1 MSVQSTPQTTTLTI
15 AEAARRALAEEMRRD
30 PSVWALGEDLAA
42 GGIFGTY
49 KGLLEEFGPRRIVS
63 TPISESMI
71 MNVGFGAALAGTRPV
86 IEMRILDFALCAWDE
101 LINQIAK
108 ARFMF
113 GGQTNVPLVVRMPQG
128 IGRGFQAAQH
138 SQSLEAWL
146 VHTPGLVVLAPA
158 TAADE
163 KGLLKS
169 AIRSDDPVVML
180 DPKSLFTTTG
190 DVPAG
195 DYTTPIG
202 VARVA
207 REGSDLTLIT
217 WSSLLPAALLAAD
230 NAQHAGVSVEVIDLR
245 SLWPWDRA
253 LVLSSVAKTK
263 CAVIAHEAV
272 RIGGFGAEIA
282 ATITEELA
290 VPLARVGAPRLPVGY
305 SPVLEN
311 TYRPSADKILA
322 AIRKLTTAAAR

>member
-1 MSVQSTPQTTTLTI
+1 MMTDKPATTTLTI
-15 AEAARRALAEEMRRD
+15 AEAARQALAEEMRRD

-49 KGLLEEFGPRRIVS
+49 KGLIDEFGAERIVS

-113 GGQTNVPLVVRMPQG
+113 GGQTNVPLVVRLPQG

-146 VHTPGLVVLAPA
+146 VHTPGLVVIAPA

-163 KGLLKS
+163 KGMLKT
-169 AIRSDDPVVML
+169 AIRSDDPVVLL
-180 DPKSLFTTTG
+180 DPKSLFGTTG
-190 DVPAG
+190 EVPAAE
-195 DYTTPIG
+195 YTTPFG
-202 VARVA
+202 VARIA
-207 REGSDLTLIT
+207 RDGRDLTIVS
-217 WSSLLPAALLAAD
+217 WSSLVPAVLDAAER
-230 NAQHAGVSVEVIDLR
+230 AQTEGISVEVIDLR
-245 SLWPWDRA
+245 TLWPWDRDA
-253 LVLSSVAKTK
+253 
-263 CAVIAHEAV
+263 
-272 RIGGFGAEIA
+272 
-282 ATITEELA
+282 
-290 VPLARVGAPRLPVGY
+290 
-305 SPVLEN
+305 VLE
-311 TYRPSADKILA
+311 
-322 AIRKLTTAAAR
+322 

>member
-1 MSVQSTPQTTTLTI
+1 MSVESTVKTTTVTI
-15 AEAARRALAEEMRRD
+15 AEAARDALAEEMRRD
-30 PSVWALGEDLAA
+30 PTVWALGEDLAA

-49 KGLLEEFGPRRIVS
+49 KGLLDEFGPQRIVS

-71 MNVGFGAALAGTRPV
+71 MNVGFGAAIAGTRPV

-113 GGQTNVPLVVRMPQG
+113 GGQTSVPLVVRLPQG

-163 KGLLKS
+163 KGLLKA

-180 DPKSLFTTTG
+180 DPKSLFAASG
-190 DVPAG
+190 EVPAG

-202 VARVA
+202 EARIA
-207 REGSDLTLIT
+207 RQGNDLTLVT
-217 WSSLLPAALLAAD
+217 WSSLLPAVLDASEQAAE
-230 NAQHAGVSVEVIDLR
+230 AGISVEVIDLR

-253 LVLSSVAKTK
+253 CVLTSAARTK
-263 CAVIAHEAV
+263 RALIAHEAV
-272 RIGGFGAEIA
+272 LVGGFGAEIA
-282 ATITEELA
+282 ATITEETG
-290 VPLARVGAPRLPVGY
+290 VPVARIGAPRIPVGY
-305 SPVLEN
+305 APILEN
-311 TYRPSADKILA
+311 TYRVTADKIFE
-322 AIRKLTTAAAR
+322 AIRKATGSR

>member
-1 MSVQSTPQTTTLTI
+1 MSVQSTPKTTTMTI
-15 AEAARRALAEEMRRD
+15 AEAARDGLAEEMRRD
-30 PSVWALGEDLAA
+30 PSVWALGEDLAP

-49 KGLLEEFGPRRIVS
+49 KGLVEEFGPERIVS

-71 MNVGFGAALAGTRPV
+71 MNVGFGAALGGTRPV

-113 GGQTNVPLVVRMPQG
+113 GGQTNVPVVVRLPQG

-169 AIRSDDPVVML
+169 AIRCDDPVVML
-180 DPKSLFTTTG
+180 EPKSLFSTTG
-190 DVPAG
+190 EVPEG
-195 DYTTPIG
+195 EYTTPIG
-202 VARVA
+202 EARIA
-207 REGSDLTLIT
+207 REGNDVTLVT
-217 WSSLLPAALLAAD
+217 WSSLLPAVLAA
-230 NAQHAGVSVEVIDLR
+230 AEKAAAAGVSVEVVDLR

-253 LVLSSVAKTK
+253 RVLASAGRTKRALV
-263 CAVIAHEAV
+263 AHEAV
-272 RIGGFGAEIA
+272 LVGGFGAEIA
-282 ATITEELA
+282 ATITEELG
-290 VPLARVGAPRLPVGY
+290 VPVARIGAPRIPVGY
-305 SPVLEN
+305 APILEN
-311 TYRPSADKILA
+311 TYRVTAEKIFE
-322 AIRKLTTAAAR
+322 AIAKVAR

>member
-1 MSVQSTPQTTTLTI
+1 MSVQTTAQTMTI
-15 AEAARRALAEEMRRD
+15 AEAARDALAEEMRRD
-30 PSVWALGEDLAA
+30 PTVWALGEDLAA

-49 KGLLEEFGPRRIVS
+49 KGLIDEFGPQRIVS

-113 GGQTNVPLVVRMPQG
+113 GGQTNVPLVVRLPQG

-180 DPKSLFTTTG
+180 DPKSLFATSG
-190 DVPAG
+190 EVPAG
-195 DYTTPIG
+195 EYTTPIG
-202 VARVA
+202 EARIA
-207 REGSDLTLIT
+207 RDGNDVTMVT
-217 WSSLLPAALLAAD
+217 WSSLLPAALSAAEK
-230 NAQHAGVSVEVIDLR
+230 AAAEGISVEVIDLR
-245 SLWPWDRA
+245 SLWPWDRTT
-253 LVLSSVAKTK
+253 VLSSIGRTK
-263 CAVIAHEAV
+263 RGVIAHEAV
-272 RIGGFGAEIA
+272 LAGGFGAEIA
-282 ATITEELA
+282 ATVTEELG
-290 VPLARVGAPRLPVGY
+290 VRPVRIGAPRIPVGY
-305 SPVLEN
+305 APILEN
-311 TYRPSADKILA
+311 TYRVDAGKILE
-322 AIRKLTTAAAR
+322 AIRKSVRAQS

>member
-1 MSVQSTPQTTTLTI
+1 MTTQAQAPTTLTI
-15 AEAARRALAEEMRRD
+15 AQAAREALAEEMRRD
-30 PSVWALGEDLAA
+30 PTVWALGEDLAA
-42 GGIFGTY
+42 GGIFGAY
-49 KGLLEEFGPRRIVS
+49 KGLVDEFGPERIVS

-163 KGLLKS
+163 KGLLKT

-180 DPKSLFTTTG
+180 DPKSLFATTG

-207 REGSDLTLIT
+207 RDGSDVTLVT
-217 WSSLLPAALLAAD
+217 WSSLLPATLAAAEEAAKD
-230 NAQHAGVSVEVIDLR
+230 GVSVEVIDLR
-245 SLWPWDRA
+245 SLWPWDRDA
-253 LVLSSVAKTK
+253 VLKSAAKTK
-263 CAVIAHEAV
+263 RVVVAHEAV
-272 RIGGFGAEIA
+272 LVGGFGAEIA
-282 ATITEELA
+282 ATVNEQLGLPVT
-290 VPLARVGAPRLPVGY
+290 RVGAPRIPVGY
-305 SPVLEN
+305 APVLEN
-311 TYRPSADKILA
+311 TYRVDAPRILA
-322 AIRKLTTAAAR
+322 GIRQAAAR

>member
-1 MSVQSTPQTTTLTI
+1 MMTDKPAATTLTI
-15 AEAARRALAEEMRRD
+15 AEAARQALAEEMRRD

-49 KGLLEEFGPRRIVS
+49 KGLMEEFGAERIVS

-146 VHTPGLVVLAPA
+146 VHTPGLVVIAPA

-163 KGLLKS
+163 KGMLKT
-169 AIRSDDPVVML
+169 AIRSDDPVVLL
-180 DPKSLFTTTG
+180 DPKSLFGMTG
-190 DVPAG
+190 EVPAG
-195 DYTTPIG
+195 EYTTPFG
-202 VARVA
+202 VARIA
-207 REGSDLTLIT
+207 REGRDVTVVS
-217 WSSLLPAALLAAD
+217 WSSLLPAVLDAAER
-230 NAQHAGVSVEVIDLR
+230 AQAEGVSAEVIDLR
-245 SLWPWDRA
+245 SLWPWDRDA
-253 LVLSSVAKTK
+253 VLASAARTK
-263 CAVIAHEAV
+263 RVLIAHEAV

-282 ATITEELA
+282 ATITEELGIR
-290 VPLARVGAPRLPVGY
+290 VKRVGAPRIPVGY
-305 SPVLEN
+305 APVLEN
-311 TYRPSADKILA
+311 TYRVDAEKILE
-322 AIRKLTTAAAR
+322 AIRKTVAR

>member
-1 MSVQSTPQTTTLTI
+1 MSVQSTTQSTTMTI
-15 AEAARRALAEEMRRD
+15 AEAARDALAEEMRRD
-30 PSVWALGEDLAA
+30 STVWALGEDLAA

-49 KGLLEEFGPRRIVS
+49 KGLVDEFGPERIVS

-113 GGQTNVPLVVRMPQG
+113 GGQTNVPLVVRLPQG

-146 VHTPGLVVLAPA
+146 VHMPGLVVLAPA

-169 AIRSDDPVVML
+169 AIRCDDPVVML
-180 DPKSLFTTTG
+180 DPKSLFAAPG
-190 DVPAG
+190 EVPAG
-195 DYTTPIG
+195 DYTTAIG
-202 VARVA
+202 EARIA
-207 REGSDLTLIT
+207 REGNDVTLVT
-217 WSSLLPAALLAAD
+217 WSSLLPAVLAAAD
-230 NAQHAGVSVEVIDLR
+230 KAADEGISVEIIDLR

-253 LVLSSVAKTK
+253 RVLASAARTK
-263 CAVIAHEAV
+263 RALIAHEAV
-272 RIGGFGAEIA
+272 LIGGFGAEIA
-282 ATITEELA
+282 ATITEEVG
-290 VPLARVGAPRLPVGY
+290 VPVARVGAPRIPVGY
-305 SPVLEN
+305 APVLEN
-311 TYRPSADKILA
+311 TYRVNADKILA
-322 AIRKLTTAAAR
+322 AIQKITR

>member
-1 MSVQSTPQTTTLTI
+1 VSVESTVKTTTVTI
-15 AEAARRALAEEMRRD
+15 AEAARDALAEEMRRD
-30 PSVWALGEDLAA
+30 PTVWALGEDLAA

-49 KGLLEEFGPRRIVS
+49 KGLLDEFGPQRIVS

-71 MNVGFGAALAGTRPV
+71 MNVGFGAAIAGTRPV

-113 GGQTNVPLVVRMPQG
+113 GGQTSVPLVVRLPQG

-163 KGLLKS
+163 KGLLKA

-180 DPKSLFTTTG
+180 DPKSLFAASG
-190 DVPAG
+190 EVPAG

-202 VARVA
+202 EARIA
-207 REGSDLTLIT
+207 RQGNDLTLVT
-217 WSSLLPAALLAAD
+217 WSSLLPAVLDASEQAAE
-230 NAQHAGVSVEVIDLR
+230 AGISVEVIDLR

-253 LVLSSVAKTK
+253 CVLTSAARTK
-263 CAVIAHEAV
+263 RALIAHEAV
-272 RIGGFGAEIA
+272 LVGGFGAEIA
-282 ATITEELA
+282 ATITEETG
-290 VPLARVGAPRLPVGY
+290 VPVARIGAPRIPVGY
-305 SPVLEN
+305 APILEN
-311 TYRPSADKILA
+311 TYRVTADKIFE
-322 AIRKLTTAAAR
+322 AIRKATGSR

>member
-1 MSVQSTPQTTTLTI
+1 MSVQSTTQATTMTI
-15 AEAARRALAEEMRRD
+15 AEAARDALAEEMRRD
-30 PSVWALGEDLAA
+30 ATVWALGEDLAA

-49 KGLLEEFGPRRIVS
+49 KGLIDEFGPQRIVS

-113 GGQTNVPLVVRMPQG
+113 GGQTNVPLVVRLPQG
-128 IGRGFQAAQH
+128 IGRGYQAAQH

-146 VHTPGLVVLAPA
+146 VHMPGLVVLAPA

-169 AIRSDDPVVML
+169 AIRCDDPVVML
-180 DPKSLFTTTG
+180 DPKSLFASTG
-190 DVPAG
+190 EVPAG
-195 DYTTPIG
+195 NYTTPIG
-202 VARVA
+202 EARIA
-207 REGSDLTLIT
+207 REGNDVTLVT
-217 WSSLLPAALLAAD
+217 WSSLLPTALDAAEKAGAA
-230 NAQHAGVSVEVIDLR
+230 GISVEVVDLR

-253 LVLSSVAKTK
+253 RVLASAARTK
-263 CAVIAHEAV
+263 RVVVAHEAV
-272 RIGGFGAEIA
+272 LVGGFGAEIS
-282 ATITEELA
+282 ATITEEIG
-290 VPLARVGAPRLPVGY
+290 VPVARVGAPRIPVGY
-305 SPVLEN
+305 APILEN
-311 TYRPSADKILA
+311 TYRVNADKILG
-322 AIRKLTTAAAR
+322 AIQKITR

>member
-1 MSVQSTPQTTTLTI
+1 MMTQKPATTTLTI
-15 AEAARRALAEEMRRD
+15 AQAARESLAEEMRRD

-49 KGLLEEFGPRRIVS
+49 KGLIDEFGPKRIVS

-71 MNVGFGAALAGTRPV
+71 VNVGFGAALAGTRPV

-113 GGQTNVPLVVRMPQG
+113 GGQTSVPLVVRMPQG

-146 VHTPGLVVLAPA
+146 VHTPGLVVIAPA

-163 KGLLKS
+163 KGLLKT
-169 AIRSDDPVVML
+169 AIRSDDPVVL
-180 DPKSLFTTTG
+180 LEPKSLFPTSG
-190 DVPAG
+190 EVPVEE
-195 DYTTPIG
+195 YTTPFG

-207 REGSDLTLIT
+207 REGSDVTLVT
-217 WSSLLPAALLAAD
+217 WSSLVPVALDAAERAR
-230 NAQHAGVSVEVIDLR
+230 AQGIAVEVIDLR
-245 SLWPWDRA
+245 SLWPWDRDA
-253 LVLSSVAKTK
+253 VLASAAKTK
-263 CAVIAHEAV
+263 RVLVAHEAV
-272 RIGGFGAEIA
+272 RVGGLGAEIA
-282 ATITEELA
+282 ATVTEELA
-290 VPLARVGAPRLPVGY
+290 IPVARAGAPRIPVGY

-311 TYRPSADKILA
+311 TYRVNADGVLA
-322 AIRKLTTAAAR
+322 AIEKLCG

>member
-1 MSVQSTPQTTTLTI
+1 MTEKVATTTMTI
-15 AEAARRALAEEMRRD
+15 AQAAREALAEEMRRD

-49 KGLLEEFGPRRIVS
+49 KGLIDEFGPERIVS

-146 VHTPGLVVLAPA
+146 VHTPGLVVIAPA

-163 KGLLKS
+163 KGMLKT
-169 AIRSDDPVVML
+169 AIRSDDPVVLL
-180 DPKSLFTTTG
+180 DPKSLFATNG
-190 DVPAG
+190 DVPGG
-195 DYTTPIG
+195 DYTTPFG
-202 VARVA
+202 VARIA
-207 REGSDLTLIT
+207 REGRDATLVT
-217 WSSLLPAALLAAD
+217 WSSLVPAALDAAER
-230 NAQHAGVSVEVIDLR
+230 AQAEGISVEVIDLR
-245 SLWPWDRA
+245 SLWPWDRDA
-253 LVLSSVAKTK
+253 VLASAAKSRRVLV
-263 CAVIAHEAV
+263 AHEAV
-272 RIGGFGAEIA
+272 RVGGLGAEIA
-282 ATITEELA
+282 ATVNEELGIP
-290 VPLARVGAPRLPVGY
+290 VARAGAPRIPVGY
-305 SPVLEN
+305 APVLEN
-311 TYRPSADKILA
+311 TYRMDAEKILES
-322 AIRKLTTAAAR
+322 IRKTVVRR

>member
-1 MSVQSTPQTTTLTI
+1 MSVQSSTQTRTLTI
-15 AEAARRALAEEMRRD
+15 AEAAREALAEEMRRD
-30 PSVWALGEDLAA
+30 PTVWALGEDLAA
-42 GGIFGTY
+42 GGIFGAY
-49 KGLLEEFGPRRIVS
+49 KGLIDEFGPERIVS

-113 GGQTNVPLVVRMPQG
+113 GGQNNVPLVVRMPQG

-146 VHTPGLVVLAPA
+146 VHTPGLVVVAPA

-180 DPKSLFTTTG
+180 DPKSLFPTTG
-190 DVPAG
+190 EVPAHEHL
-195 DYTTPIG
+195 TPIG
-202 VARVA
+202 VARIA
-207 REGSDLTLIT
+207 REGCDATLIT
-217 WSSLLPAALLAAD
+217 WSSLLPVAMVAAGKAESEGISL
-230 NAQHAGVSVEVIDLR
+230 EVIDLR
-245 SLWPWDRA
+245 SLWPWDRDA
-253 LVLSSVAKTK
+253 VLKSAAKTK
-263 CAVIAHEAV
+263 RAVIAHEAV
-272 RIGGFGAEIA
+272 QVGGFGAEIA
-282 ATITEELA
+282 ATITEEVG
-290 VPLARVGAPRLPVGY
+290 VPLARVGAPRVPVGY
-305 SPVLEN
+305 APVLEN
-311 TYRPSADKILA
+311 TYRVNADRILTA
-322 AIRKLTTAAAR
+322 VRKLGCQ

>member
-1 MSVQSTPQTTTLTI
+1 MTI
-15 AEAARRALAEEMRRD
+15 AEAARDALAEEMRRD
-30 PSVWALGEDLAA
+30 SSVWALGEDLAA

-49 KGLLEEFGPRRIVS
+49 KGLLEEFGPQRIVS

-113 GGQTNVPLVVRMPQG
+113 GGQTNVPLVVRLPQG

-180 DPKSLFTTTG
+180 DPKSLFATTG
-190 DVPAG
+190 EVPVG

-202 VARVA
+202 EARIA
-207 REGSDLTLIT
+207 RAGNDLTLVT
-217 WSSLLPAALLAAD
+217 WSSLLPAALAA
-230 NAQHAGVSVEVIDLR
+230 AEKAAEAGISVEVVDLR
-245 SLWPWDRA
+245 SLWPWDRTRVLASAARTKRA
-253 LVLSSVAKTK
+253 L
-263 CAVIAHEAV
+263 IAHEAV
-272 RIGGFGAEIA
+272 LIGGFGAEIA
-282 ATITEELA
+282 ATITEELG
-290 VPLARVGAPRLPVGY
+290 VLVARIGAPRIPVGY
-305 SPVLEN
+305 APVLEN
-311 TYRPSADKILA
+311 TYRVDAGKIFA
-322 AIRKLTTAAAR
+322 AIQKAMR

>member
-1 MSVQSTPQTTTLTI
+1 MSVQSSTQTRTMTI
-15 AEAARRALAEEMRRD
+15 AEAAREALAEEMRRD
-30 PSVWALGEDLAA
+30 PTVWALGEDLAA

-49 KGLLEEFGPRRIVS
+49 KGLIDEFGPERIVS

-86 IEMRILDFALCAWDE
+86 MEMRILDFALCAWDE

-180 DPKSLFTTTG
+180 DPKSLFATTG
-190 DVPAG
+190 DVPAEE
-195 DYTTPIG
+195 YLTPIG
-202 VARVA
+202 VARTA
-207 REGSDLTLIT
+207 REGRDVTLIT
-217 WSSLLPAALLAAD
+217 WSSLLPAALVAAEKARD
-230 NAQHAGVSVEVIDLR
+230 SGIGVEVIDLR
-245 SLWPWDRA
+245 SLWPWDRDA
-253 LVLSSVAKTK
+253 VLASVAKTK
-263 CAVIAHEAV
+263 RAVIAHEAV
-272 RIGGFGAEIA
+272 LVGGFGAEIA
-282 ATITEELA
+282 ATITEELG
-290 VPLARVGAPRLPVGY
+290 VPLARVGAPRVPVGY
-305 SPVLEN
+305 APILEN
-311 TYRPSADKILA
+311 TYRVNADRILS
-322 AIRKLTTAAAR
+322 AIRKIAER

>member
-1 MSVQSTPQTTTLTI
+1 MMTEKVATTTMTI
-15 AEAARRALAEEMRRD
+15 AQAAREALAEEMRRD

-49 KGLLEEFGPRRIVS
+49 KGLIDEFGPERIVS

-146 VHTPGLVVLAPA
+146 VHTPGLVVIAPA

-163 KGLLKS
+163 KGMLKT
-169 AIRSDDPVVML
+169 AIRSDDPVVLL
-180 DPKSLFTTTG
+180 DPKSLFATNG
-190 DVPAG
+190 DVPGG
-195 DYTTPIG
+195 DYTTPFG
-202 VARVA
+202 VA
-207 REGSDLTLIT
+207 
-217 WSSLLPAALLAAD
+217 
-230 NAQHAGVSVEVIDLR
+230 
-245 SLWPWDRA
+245 
-253 LVLSSVAKTK
+253 
-263 CAVIAHEAV
+263 
-272 RIGGFGAEIA
+272 
-282 ATITEELA
+282 
-290 VPLARVGAPRLPVGY
+290 
-305 SPVLEN
+305 
-311 TYRPSADKILA
+311 
-322 AIRKLTTAAAR
+322 

>member
-1 MSVQSTPQTTTLTI
+1 MPEMTYND
-15 AEAARRALAEEMRRD
+15 AAVAAIAEEMRRD
-30 PSVWALGEDLAA
+30 PTVWALGEDLAA

-49 KGLLEEFGPRRIVS
+49 KGLLDEFGPQRIVS

-113 GGQTNVPLVVRMPQG
+113 GGQTNVPLVVRLPQG

-169 AIRSDDPVVML
+169 AIRSDDPIVML
-180 DPKSLFTTTG
+180 DPKSLFATSG
-190 DVPAG
+190 EVPAG
-195 DYTTPIG
+195 EYTTPIG
-202 VARVA
+202 EARIA
-207 REGSDLTLIT
+207 REGSDVTLVT
-217 WSSLLPAALLAAD
+217 WSSLLPVVLAA
-230 NAQHAGVSVEVIDLR
+230 AEKAGDIGISAEVVDLR

-253 LVLSSVAKTK
+253 RVLSSAAKTK
-263 CAVIAHEAV
+263 RAVIAHEAV
-272 RIGGFGAEIA
+272 LIGGFGAEIA
-282 ATITEELA
+282 ATITEVLGIP
-290 VPLARVGAPRLPVGY
+290 VTRVGAPRIPVGY
-305 SPVLEN
+305 APVLEN
-311 TYRPSADKILA
+311 TYRVSADNVLS
-322 AIRKLTTAAAR
+322 AIEKVMR

>member
-1 MSVQSTPQTTTLTI
+1 MMTKKLATTTLTI
-15 AEAARRALAEEMRRD
+15 AQAARESLAEEMRRD

-49 KGLLEEFGPRRIVS
+49 RGLIDEFGPKRIVS

-71 MNVGFGAALAGTRPV
+71 VNVGFGAALAGTRPV

-113 GGQTNVPLVVRMPQG
+113 GGQTSVPLVVRMPQG

-146 VHTPGLVVLAPA
+146 VHTPGLVVIAPA

-163 KGLLKS
+163 KGMLKT
-169 AIRSDDPVVML
+169 AIRSDDPVVL
-180 DPKSLFTTTG
+180 LEPKSLFPTSG
-190 DVPAG
+190 EVPVEE
-195 DYTTPIG
+195 YTTPFG

-207 REGSDLTLIT
+207 REGSDVTLVT
-217 WSSLLPAALLAAD
+217 WSSLVPVALDAAERART
-230 NAQHAGVSVEVIDLR
+230 QGISVEVIDLR
-245 SLWPWDRA
+245 SLWPWDRDA
-253 LVLSSVAKTK
+253 VLASAAKTK
-263 CAVIAHEAV
+263 RVLVAHEAV
-272 RIGGFGAEIA
+272 RVGGLGAEVA
-282 ATITEELA
+282 ATVTEELA
-290 VPLARVGAPRLPVGY
+290 IPVARTGAPRIPVGY

-311 TYRPSADKILA
+311 TYRVNADGVLA
-322 AIRKLTTAAAR
+322 AIEKLCA

>member
-1 MSVQSTPQTTTLTI
+1 MTLQSAMQSRTMTI
-15 AEAARRALAEEMRRD
+15 AEAAREALAEEMRRD
-30 PSVWALGEDLAA
+30 ATVWALGEDLAA
-42 GGIFGTY
+42 GGIFGAY
-49 KGLLEEFGPRRIVS
+49 KGLIDEFGPERIVS

-169 AIRSDDPVVML
+169 AIRCDDPVVML
-180 DPKSLFTTTG
+180 EPKSLFTTTG
-190 DVPAG
+190 DVPVE
-195 DYTTPIG
+195 DYATPIG
-202 VARVA
+202 VGRVA
-207 REGSDLTLIT
+207 REGSDVTLVT
-217 WSSLLPAALLAAD
+217 WSSLLPAALSAASK
-230 NAQHAGVSVEVIDLR
+230 AESEGISVEVLDLR
-245 SLWPWDRA
+245 SLWPWDRT
-253 LVLSSVAKTK
+253 LVMRSAAKTK
-263 CAVIAHEAV
+263 HAVIAHEAV
-272 RIGGFGAEIA
+272 RIAGLGAEIA
-282 ATITEELA
+282 ASLTEELGI
-290 VPLARVGAPRLPVGY
+290 PLTRVGAPRIPVGY
-305 SPVLEN
+305 APVLEN
-311 TYRPSADKILA
+311 TYRVNADRILN
-322 AIRKLTTAAAR
+322 AIREVINRK

>member
-1 MSVQSTPQTTTLTI
+1 MLTEKPATTTLTI
-15 AEAARRALAEEMRRD
+15 AQAAREALAEEMRRD
-30 PSVWALGEDLAA
+30 PTVWALGEDLAA

-49 KGLLEEFGPRRIVS
+49 KGLVDEFGPRRIVS

-113 GGQTNVPLVVRMPQG
+113 GGQTNVPLVVRLPQG

-146 VHTPGLVVLAPA
+146 VHMPGLVVIAPA

-163 KGLLKS
+163 KGMLKT
-169 AIRSDDPVVML
+169 AIRSDDPVVLL
-180 DPKSLFTTTG
+180 DPKSLFATSG
-190 DVPAG
+190 EVPG
-195 DYTTPIG
+195 GEYTTPIG
-202 VARVA
+202 VARIA
-207 REGSDLTLIT
+207 RQGADVTVVT
-217 WSSLLPAALLAAD
+217 WSSLLPTVLSAAES
-230 NAQHAGVSVEVIDLR
+230 AQGEGVSVEVIDLR
-245 SLWPWDRA
+245 SLWPWDRDA
-253 LVLSSVAKTK
+253 VLASCAKTK
-263 CAVIAHEAV
+263 RVLVAHEAV
-272 RIGGFGAEIA
+272 QIGGFGAEIA
-282 ATITEELA
+282 ATINAELGIP
-290 VPLARVGAPRLPVGY
+290 VSRLGAPRIPVGY

-311 TYRPSADKILA
+311 TYRLSADRVLG
-322 AIRKLTTAAAR
+322 AIRATAARSV

>member
-1 MSVQSTPQTTTLTI
+1 MTTQAQAPTTLTI
-15 AEAARRALAEEMRRD
+15 AQAARDALAEEMRRD
-30 PSVWALGEDLAA
+30 PAVWALGEDLAA
-42 GGIFGTY
+42 GGIFGAY
-49 KGLLEEFGPRRIVS
+49 KGLVDEFGPERIVS

-163 KGLLKS
+163 KGLLKT

-180 DPKSLFTTTG
+180 DPKSLFATTG

-207 REGSDLTLIT
+207 RDGSDVTLVT
-217 WSSLLPAALLAAD
+217 WSSLVPVTLAAAEEAAKD
-230 NAQHAGVSVEVIDLR
+230 GVSVEVIDLR
-245 SLWPWDRA
+245 SLWPWDRDA
-253 LVLSSVAKTK
+253 VLKSAAKTK
-263 CAVIAHEAV
+263 RVVVAHEAV
-272 RIGGFGAEIA
+272 LVGGFGAEIA
-282 ATITEELA
+282 ATVNEQLGLP
-290 VPLARVGAPRLPVGY
+290 VMRVGAPRIPVGY
-305 SPVLEN
+305 APVLEN
-311 TYRPSADKILA
+311 TYRVDAPRILA
-322 AIRKLTTAAAR
+322 GIRQAAAR